1 VCGLADSGD
10 MTIASGPQ
18 SIQCPACAGKG
29 WLLLTLDALPVPG
42 WAEMLCRTCAGAG
55 KSPASKS
62 L

>member
-1 VCGLADSGD
+1 VSGLADIGH

-18 SIQCPACAGKG
+18 SMECPACAGTG
-29 WLLLTLDALPVPG
+29 WFLLRLDALPVPG
-42 WAEMLCRTCAGAG
+42 WTEMLCRTCAGAG